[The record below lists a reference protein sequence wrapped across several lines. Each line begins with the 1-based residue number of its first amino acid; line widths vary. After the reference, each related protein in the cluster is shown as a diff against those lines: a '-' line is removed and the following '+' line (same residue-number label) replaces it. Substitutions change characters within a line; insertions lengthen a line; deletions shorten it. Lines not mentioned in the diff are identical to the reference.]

1 MSFDIMIRVCCFFVP
16 EMLIPINIRKR
27 FSYRGTKNFSPNV
40 ISPESF
46 YGSYFYLTCGL
57 FRVRMSDRASHK
69 ILYTILLNRLE
80 FWAYLETRKRK
91 IIRIGTINLVAFV
104 QLALVT
110 KLFAFIQLALVTKLF
125 AFVQLALVTK

>member
-1 MSFDIMIRVCCFFVP
+1 
-16 EMLIPINIRKR
+16 
-27 FSYRGTKNFSPNV
+27 
-40 ISPESF
+40 
-46 YGSYFYLTCGL
+46 
-57 FRVRMSDRASHK
+57 MSDRASHK